1 MTWNICKL
9 RSLVQPS
16 EFPKHSVPALIP
28 NTNTII
34 PSTNILI
41 PNTNIP
47 ILNTNI
53 PIPNT
58 NILLNT
64 SHHSNNAFPTF
75 LTTHRLGM
83 FTSDHL

>member
-1 MTWNICKL
+1 MTWNIYKL
-9 RSLVQPS
+9 PSLVQPL

-47 ILNTNI
+47 ITNTN
-53 PIPNT
+53 
-58 NILLNT
+58 
-64 SHHSNNAFPTF
+64 HHSEYQPSFRIRISNISDNNTWDNGIATEW
-75 LTTHRLGM
+75 LL
-83 FTSDHL
+83 